1 MLGAFLA
8 LCSAGTFALNNAFAR
23 RGVIT
28 GTALQALAISVP
40 IGVPMFVIGA
50 IVLGGFEAFRAFD
63 ATAWFYLALAGVL
76 HFVWGR
82 YCNYRSVKAIGSNLA
97 GPLQESSVIISLVLA
112 IAVLGE
118 TMTGIKIAGILL
130 VLFGPMLAVELGKKK
145 RPEAKSESA
154 KADRQKPGFQP
165 LYAEGYLFAGLSA
178 LGYGCS
184 PILVRMAVE
193 HAGVGA
199 SLAGGAVSYLAAS
212 AVVAAVIVITGSSQ
226 SVTSVRPENARWFA
240 FAGVLV
246 GVSQMLRYMALAV
259 APVTVVAP
267 IQRLSLVFRI
277 LFGWIMNREHEIFGA
292 RLILGTLVSLVG
304 AALLSLSVEAI
315 ASMPVVPEWLKGAAG
330 WTWVWK

>member
-23 RGVIT
+23 RGVLT

-50 IVLGGFEAFRAFD
+50 LILDGFEAFRAFD
-63 ATAWFYLALAGVL
+63 WTAWFYLALAGVL
-76 HFVWGR
+76 HFAWGR
-82 YCNYRSVKAIGSNLA
+82 YCNYRAVKAIGSNLA

-112 IAVLGE
+112 IALLGE

-145 RPEAKSESA
+145 RPDA
-154 KADRQKPGFQP
+154 KAKEPKPGFQP

-212 AVVAAVIVITGSSQ
+212 VVVAVVIVVTGSSQ
-226 SVTSVRPENARWFA
+226 SVASVRPENARWFA

-277 LFGWIMNREHEIFGA
+277 LFGWIMNREHEVFSA

-304 AALLSLSVEAI
+304 AALLSLSVEAV
-315 ASMPVVPEWLKGAAG
+315 ASLPFMPAWMKAGAA
-330 WTWVWK
+330 WTWAWPDSR